1 MKTVHCLRGALAALA
16 FVIVQSAHAH
26 AFPKVQQPA
35 AGATLTSAPRAVSI
49 EFDDAL
55 EPAFSS
61 ITVVD
66 SQGKSVADG
75 KSAVDSGDRKLMTVA
90 LANVAPGTY
99 TVTWVAVANDGHRT
113 QGHYTFT
120 VK

>member
-1 MKTVHCLRGALAALA
+1 MKTIHRIRGGFAALA
-16 FVIVQSAHAH
+16 FVVVQAAHAH

-35 AGATLTSAPRAVSI
+35 AGATVTPAPHAVSI
-49 EFDDAL
+49 EFDEAL

-61 ITVVD
+61 IAVTD
-66 SQGKSVADG
+66 SGGKSVVDG
-75 KSAVDSGDRKLMTVA
+75 KSAVDTGNRKLMKVA
-90 LANVAPGTY
+90 LANVVPGTY
-99 TVTWVAVANDGHRT
+99 TVTWVAIANDGHRT